1 MLRIHKALACLAI
14 STAVWLA
21 ILGRPEVVGGARTAV
36 LLVREGEKGGERG
49 STQQVLGVVC
59 PCARARPRPA
69 FCALWRRRRPREAAW
84 SAPYARGR
92 VHSCVSERKGRQ
104 GRRATTIGAFDFF
117 FQPPRLSPPSSHALS
132 LPRPPSPPWPPLART
147 PPPCWSSA
155 SCPSGTARR
164 TRSRCKR

>member
-69 FCALWRRRRPREAAW
+69 FCALWRRRRPREAA
-84 SAPYARGR
+84 
-92 VHSCVSERKGRQ
+92 
-104 GRRATTIGAFDFF
+104 
-117 FQPPRLSPPSSHALS
+117 
-132 LPRPPSPPWPPLART
+132 
-147 PPPCWSSA
+147 
-155 SCPSGTARR
+155 
-164 TRSRCKR
+164 